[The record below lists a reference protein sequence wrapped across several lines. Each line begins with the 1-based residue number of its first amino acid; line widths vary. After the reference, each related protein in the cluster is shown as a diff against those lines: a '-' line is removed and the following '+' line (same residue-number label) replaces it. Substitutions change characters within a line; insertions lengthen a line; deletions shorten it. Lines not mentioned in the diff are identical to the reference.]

1 MDNTPV
7 SHSEIRLRVGLNE
20 QKWPVTIE
28 WQADNQ
34 PGQQGLQPCKAMTLS
49 LFDSDTKETLRI
61 DLWTPEMQVMEMDR
75 MVYHTIRGLAD
86 TYFKATSNKEMAS
99 AMQQF
104 AQYFG
109 EKTEIIPP
117 MAPDK

>member
-7 SHSEIRLRVGLNE
+7 SHSEIRIRVGLNE
-20 QKWPVTIE
+20 NKWPVTIE
-28 WQADNQ
+28 WEAPNNQ
-34 PGQQGLQPCKAMTLS
+34 GEKGLQPCKAMALS
-49 LFDSDTKETLRI
+49 LFDGDTKETLRI
-61 DLWTPEMQVMEMDR
+61 DLWTTEMQVMEMDR

-86 TYFKATSNKEMAS
+86 TYFKATSNKEMTV

-117 MAPDK
+117 LPSGK